1 MSLFKKAERKQ
12 AKLRLG
18 LVGPAGSGKTFSALQ
33 IASGLGGKVAVID
46 TERGSASLFVTY

>member
-18 LVGPAGSGKTFSALQ
+18 LIGHGSGKTFSALQ
-33 IASGLGGKVAVID
+33 IAGGLGEG
-46 TERGSASLFVTY
+46 GSH